1 MTAADAVPRILDRG
15 ELRRRAGRFLLAGG
29 VLELASAL
37 VMGVVSLF
45 TESGTYG
52 ILAGKQWENF
62 STLLAG
68 VTLLLVYGLIGLRNS
83 GERSRGL
90 DATIAGTALL
100 ALCELTMIRVA
111 DAPAGTTFGHVLDGV
126 FMFASVLFTGGMLA
140 FGFSARRSWTTWRR
154 HAPLTC
160 GALGVITVLLTSS
173 GVEILGISFH
183 AIGYVLLG
191 YALATSRAAQRSPTR

>member
-1 MTAADAVPRILDRG
+1 MIAADTVPRALDRG

-45 TESGTYG
+45 TVSSTYG
-52 ILAGKQWENF
+52 ILSGEQWENF
-62 STLLAG
+62 STLAAG

-111 DAPAGTTFGHVLDGV
+111 DAPAGTTFGQVLDGV
-126 FMFASVLFTGGMLA
+126 FTFASVLFTGGMLV
-140 FGFSARRSWTTWRR
+140 FGLSARRTWTTWRR

-160 GALGVITVLLTSS
+160 GAFGVITVLLEAA

-183 AIGYVLLG
+183 AIGYMVLG
-191 YALATSRAAQRSPTR
+191 YVLASDRRRIG